1 MLKIRLSRGGTKKR
15 PFYQIVVADSRNPRD
30 GKFIEKVGYFNPLLP
45 KSKPERLSLESE
57 RITHWLKMGA
67 QPTLR
72 VAKFLGTANLAPV
85 PEKRNNPIKA
95 LPKKK
100 AQERLK
106 AAQAPKEAPAAAPAA
121 EAAPATEAAAREN
134 LTRVGADA
142 RQWAPVARAGAE
154 RLGDARKRPEAHR
167 ARSARSPWTI
177 SSSSN
182 GVFVVP
188 YS

>member
-30 GKFIEKVGYFNPLLP
+30 GKFIEKLGYFNPLLP

-57 RITHWLKMGA
+57 RITHWIKMGA

-72 VAKFLGTANLAPV
+72 VAKFLGAANLAPV

-106 AAQAPKEAPAAAPAA
+106 AAQAPKEAPAAAPAT
-121 EAAPATEAAAREN
+121 EATPATEAAAPAAEP
-134 LTRVGADA
+134 
-142 RQWAPVARAGAE
+142 APVEAPKAE
-154 RLGDARKRPEAHR
+154 EKAPEAE
-167 ARSARSPWTI
+167 APKT
-177 SSSSN
+177 N
-182 GVFVVP
+182 
-188 YS
+188 

>member
-30 GKFIEKVGYFNPLLP
+30 GKFIEKLGYFNPLLP

-57 RITHWLKMGA
+57 RITHWIKMGA

-72 VAKFLGTANLAPV
+72 VAKFLGAANLAPV

-106 AAQAPKEAPAAAPAA
+106 AAQAPKEAPAAARQQKQPQQQKRPAA
-121 EAAPATEAAAREN
+121 EP
-134 LTRVGADA
+134 
-142 RQWAPVARAGAE
+142 APVEAPKVEEKA
-154 RLGDARKRPEAHR
+154 PEAE
-167 ARSARSPWTI
+167 APKT
-177 SSSSN
+177 N
-182 GVFVVP
+182 
-188 YS
+188 

>member
-30 GKFIEKVGYFNPLLP
+30 GKFIEKLGYFNPLLP

-57 RITHWLKMGA
+57 RITHWIKMGA

-72 VAKFLGTANLAPV
+72 VAKFLGAANLVPV

-106 AAQAPKEAPAAAPAA
+106 AAQAPKEAPAATPAA
-121 EAAPATEAAAREN
+121 EAAPVVEAAAPAAEP
-134 LTRVGADA
+134 
-142 RQWAPVARAGAE
+142 APVEAVKAE
-154 RLGDARKRPEAHR
+154 DKAPEAE
-167 ARSARSPWTI
+167 APKA
-177 SSSSN
+177 N
-182 GVFVVP
+182 
-188 YS
+188 

>member
-30 GKFIEKVGYFNPLLP
+30 GKFIEKLGYFNPLLP

-57 RITHWLKMGA
+57 RITHWIKMGA

-72 VAKFLGTANLAPV
+72 VAKFLGAANLAPV
-85 PEKRNNPIKA
+85 PEKRNNPIKG

-100 AQERLK
+100 AQEKLK

-121 EAAPATEAAAREN
+121 EAVAAPAAEP
-134 LTRVGADA
+134 
-142 RQWAPVARAGAE
+142 APVETPKAE
-154 RLGDARKRPEAHR
+154 EKAPEAE
-167 ARSARSPWTI
+167 APKA
-177 SSSSN
+177 N
-182 GVFVVP
+182 
-188 YS
+188 

>member
-30 GKFIEKVGYFNPLLP
+30 GKFIEKLGYFNPLLP

-57 RITHWLKMGA
+57 RITHWIKMGA

-72 VAKFLGTANLAPV
+72 VAKFLGAANLAPV

-106 AAQAPKEAPAAAPAA
+106 AAQAPKEAPAAAPTA
-121 EAAPATEAAAREN
+121 EAAPATEAAAPAAEP
-134 LTRVGADA
+134 
-142 RQWAPVARAGAE
+142 APVEAPKAE
-154 RLGDARKRPEAHR
+154 EKAPEAE
-167 ARSARSPWTI
+167 APKA
-177 SSSSN
+177 N
-182 GVFVVP
+182 
-188 YS
+188 

>member
-30 GKFIEKVGYFNPLLP
+30 GKFIEKLGYFNPLLP

-57 RITHWLKMGA
+57 RITHWIKMGA

-72 VAKFLGTANLAPV
+72 VAKFLGAANLAPV

-106 AAQAPKEAPAAAPAA
+106 AAQAPKEAPVAAPAA
-121 EAAPATEAAAREN
+121 EAAPATEAAAPAAEP
-134 LTRVGADA
+134 
-142 RQWAPVARAGAE
+142 APVEAPKAE
-154 RLGDARKRPEAHR
+154 EKAPEAE
-167 ARSARSPWTI
+167 APKA
-177 SSSSN
+177 N
-182 GVFVVP
+182 
-188 YS
+188 

>member
-30 GKFIEKVGYFNPLLP
+30 GKFIEKLGYFNPLLP

-57 RITHWLKMGA
+57 RITHWIKMGA

-72 VAKFLGTANLAPV
+72 VAKFLGAANLAPV

-121 EAAPATEAAAREN
+121 EAAPATEAAAQAAEP
-134 LTRVGADA
+134 
-142 RQWAPVARAGAE
+142 APVEAPKAE
-154 RLGDARKRPEAHR
+154 EKAPEAE
-167 ARSARSPWTI
+167 APKA
-177 SSSSN
+177 N
-182 GVFVVP
+182 
-188 YS
+188 

>member
-1 MLKIRLSRGGTKKR
+1 MLKIRLARGGTKKR

-106 AAQAPKEAPAAAPAA
+106 AAQASKEAPAAAPAPAPAPAA
-121 EAAPATEAAAREN
+121 EAAPAAEP
-134 LTRVGADA
+134 
-142 RQWAPVARAGAE
+142 APVEAPKAE
-154 RLGDARKRPEAHR
+154 EKAPEAE
-167 ARSARSPWTI
+167 APKA
-177 SSSSN
+177 N
-182 GVFVVP
+182 
-188 YS
+188 

>member
-1 MLKIRLSRGGTKKR
+1 MLKIRLARGGTKKR

-106 AAQAPKEAPAAAPAA
+106 AAQAPKEAQQQQ
-121 EAAPATEAAAREN
+121 
-134 LTRVGADA
+134 L
-142 RQWAPVARAGAE
+142 Q
-154 RLGDARKRPEAHR
+154 LQQQKRPQQLNQLLWKLQRLRKKHQKRRPLKQINYYVVCKNIHFISRIFSRDFRYR
-167 ARSARSPWTI
+167 AL
-177 SSSSN
+177 
-182 GVFVVP
+182 
-188 YS
+188 

>member
-121 EAAPATEAAAREN
+121 EAAPATEAAAPAAEP
-134 LTRVGADA
+134 
-142 RQWAPVARAGAE
+142 APVEAPKAE
-154 RLGDARKRPEAHR
+154 EKAPEAE
-167 ARSARSPWTI
+167 APKA
-177 SSSSN
+177 N
-182 GVFVVP
+182 
-188 YS
+188 

>member
-1 MLKIRLSRGGTKKR
+1 MLKIRLARGGTKKR

-72 VAKFLGTANLAPV
+72 VAKFLGTANLAPI

-100 AQERLK
+100 AKERDNPKIIDGSRKKRIASGSGTDIALVNKLLK
-106 AAQAPKEAPAAAPAA
+106 QHKMMTGMMKRMSQGGGRNFGGLDGIPPELFN
-121 EAAPATEAAAREN
+121 N
-134 LTRVGADA
+134 L
-142 RQWAPVARAGAE
+142 
-154 RLGDARKRPEAHR
+154 K
-167 ARSARSPWTI
+167 
-177 SSSSN
+177 
-182 GVFVVP
+182 
-188 YS
+188 

>member
-1 MLKIRLSRGGTKKR
+1 MLKIRLARGGTKKR

-106 AAQAPKEAPAAAPAA
+106 AAQAPKEAPAAAPAPAPAPAA
-121 EAAPATEAAAREN
+121 EAAPAAETAPAAEP
-134 LTRVGADA
+134 
-142 RQWAPVARAGAE
+142 APVEAPKAE
-154 RLGDARKRPEAHR
+154 EKAPEAE
-167 ARSARSPWTI
+167 APKA
-177 SSSSN
+177 N
-182 GVFVVP
+182 
-188 YS
+188 

>member
-57 RITHWLKMGA
+57 RITHWIKMGA

-72 VAKFLGTANLAPV
+72 VAKFLGAANLAPV

-106 AAQAPKEAPAAAPAA
+106 AAQAPKAEAPLAEAPAAEAPAA
-121 EAAPATEAAAREN
+121 EAA
-134 LTRVGADA
+134 
-142 RQWAPVARAGAE
+142 APVAESAPAVETPVAAPAAE
-154 RLGDARKRPEAHR
+154 EPKA
-167 ARSARSPWTI
+167 
-177 SSSSN
+177 N
-182 GVFVVP
+182 
-188 YS
+188 

>member
-30 GKFIEKVGYFNPLLP
+30 GKFIEKLGYFNPLLP

-57 RITHWLKMGA
+57 RITHWIKMGA

-72 VAKFLGTANLAPV
+72 VAKFLGAANLASV

-106 AAQAPKEAPAAAPAA
+106 AAQAPKEAPAATPAA
-121 EAAPATEAAAREN
+121 EAAPVVEATAPAAEP
-134 LTRVGADA
+134 
-142 RQWAPVARAGAE
+142 APVEVAKAE
-154 RLGDARKRPEAHR
+154 DKAPEAE
-167 ARSARSPWTI
+167 APKA
-177 SSSSN
+177 N
-182 GVFVVP
+182 
-188 YS
+188 

>member
-30 GKFIEKVGYFNPLLP
+30 GKFIEKLGYFNPLLP

-57 RITHWLKMGA
+57 RITHWIKMGA

-72 VAKFLGTANLAPV
+72 VAKFLGAANLAPV

-106 AAQAPKEAPAAAPAA
+106 AAQAPKEAPAAAPVA
-121 EAAPATEAAAREN
+121 EAAPAAETAPAVEAATPAAEP
-134 LTRVGADA
+134 
-142 RQWAPVARAGAE
+142 APVEAPKAE
-154 RLGDARKRPEAHR
+154 EKAPEAE
-167 ARSARSPWTI
+167 APKT
-177 SSSSN
+177 N
-182 GVFVVP
+182 
-188 YS
+188 

>member
-57 RITHWLKMGA
+57 RITHWIRMGA

-72 VAKFLGTANLAPV
+72 VAKFLGAANLAPV

-106 AAQAPKEAPAAAPAA
+106 AAQAPKEAPAAAPTA
-121 EAAPATEAAAREN
+121 EAAPATEAVAPAAEP
-134 LTRVGADA
+134 
-142 RQWAPVARAGAE
+142 APVEAPKAE
-154 RLGDARKRPEAHR
+154 EKAPEAE
-167 ARSARSPWTI
+167 APKT
-177 SSSSN
+177 N
-182 GVFVVP
+182 
-188 YS
+188 

>member
-1 MLKIRLSRGGTKKR
+1 MLKIRLARGGTKKR

-30 GKFIEKVGYFNPLLP
+30 GKFIEKLGYFNPLLP

-57 RITHWLKMGA
+57 RITHWIKMGA

-72 VAKFLGTANLAPV
+72 VAKFLGAANLAPV

-121 EAAPATEAAAREN
+121 EAAPATEAAAPAAEP
-134 LTRVGADA
+134 
-142 RQWAPVARAGAE
+142 APVEAPKAE
-154 RLGDARKRPEAHR
+154 EKAPEAE
-167 ARSARSPWTI
+167 APKA
-177 SSSSN
+177 N
-182 GVFVVP
+182 
-188 YS
+188 

>member
-30 GKFIEKVGYFNPLLP
+30 GKFIEKLGYFNPLLP

-57 RITHWLKMGA
+57 RITHWIKMGA

-72 VAKFLGTANLAPV
+72 VAKFLGAANLAPV

-121 EAAPATEAAAREN
+121 EVAPAAEPAPAEAPKAEEK
-134 LTRVGADA
+134 
-142 RQWAPVARAGAE
+142 APEV
-154 RLGDARKRPEAHR
+154 EAPK
-167 ARSARSPWTI
+167 A
-177 SSSSN
+177 N
-182 GVFVVP
+182 
-188 YS
+188 

>member
-30 GKFIEKVGYFNPLLP
+30 GKFIEKLGYFNPLLP

-57 RITHWLKMGA
+57 RITHWIKMGA

-72 VAKFLGTANLAPV
+72 VAKFLGAANLVPV

-106 AAQAPKEAPAAAPAA
+106 AAQAPKEAPAVAPAAEPAPVVEAAAPAA
-121 EAAPATEAAAREN
+121 EP
-134 LTRVGADA
+134 
-142 RQWAPVARAGAE
+142 APVEAVKAE
-154 RLGDARKRPEAHR
+154 DKAPEAE
-167 ARSARSPWTI
+167 APKA
-177 SSSSN
+177 N
-182 GVFVVP
+182 
-188 YS
+188 

>member
-30 GKFIEKVGYFNPLLP
+30 GKFIEKLGYFNPLLP

-72 VAKFLGTANLAPV
+72 VAKFLGTANLAPI

-121 EAAPATEAAAREN
+121 EAAPATEAAAPAAEP
-134 LTRVGADA
+134 
-142 RQWAPVARAGAE
+142 APVEAPKAE
-154 RLGDARKRPEAHR
+154 EKAPEAE
-167 ARSARSPWTI
+167 APKA
-177 SSSSN
+177 N
-182 GVFVVP
+182 
-188 YS
+188 

>member
-30 GKFIEKVGYFNPLLP
+30 GKFIEKLGYFNPLLP

-57 RITHWLKMGA
+57 RITHWIKMGA

-72 VAKFLGTANLAPV
+72 VAKFLGAANLAPV

-106 AAQAPKEAPAAAPAA
+106 AAQAPKEAPAAAPTA
-121 EAAPATEAAAREN
+121 EAAPATEAVAPAAEP
-134 LTRVGADA
+134 
-142 RQWAPVARAGAE
+142 APVEAPKAE
-154 RLGDARKRPEAHR
+154 EKAPEAE
-167 ARSARSPWTI
+167 APKT
-177 SSSSN
+177 N
-182 GVFVVP
+182 
-188 YS
+188 

>member
-57 RITHWLKMGA
+57 RITHWIKMGA

-72 VAKFLGTANLAPV
+72 VAKFLGAANLAPV

-106 AAQAPKEAPAAAPAA
+106 AAQAPKAEAPAA
-121 EAAPATEAAAREN
+121 EAAAPPVVESAPAVET
-134 LTRVGADA
+134 
-142 RQWAPVARAGAE
+142 PVAAPAVE
-154 RLGDARKRPEAHR
+154 EPKA
-167 ARSARSPWTI
+167 
-177 SSSSN
+177 N
-182 GVFVVP
+182 
-188 YS
+188 